1 VTRTRYGVSP
11 WIDDFPRN
19 RRPDFPRFRG
29 TAAYPVVI
37 VGGGLAGCLTA
48 YAFAAAGVRV
58 ALLEADRVGHGGA
71 GRGPGILRGEAAPSY
86 RDIETRHGRK
96 AARALFESSR
106 RAVLDLATTARR
118 LGVKSVATG
127 DAVRV
132 LPFYTSEEKAFAKEL
147 ALRREIGLDVVGL
160 KVAAAVRESG
170 IDAARAAM
178 KLRDWGE
185 ANPYRVLVAF
195 AAAAAKRGA
204 AIYERSPARRIKMRR
219 KNVEI
224 DVDGGTLTA
233 DTVIVCTGEPTDLY
247 RSLKRHVRLDERY
260 VVVTDRIPAAV
271 RKQIVARARVITSIE
286 SPPHFVRWTDDMRI
300 VIAGADQ
307 PRTAARGKDKVLV
320 QRTGQLMYEL
330 SRMYPAI
337 SGTMP
342 VRGWDLPLATTSDGV
357 MYAGPHRN
365 YPRHLFAWG
374 TGHDPAQAFL
384 ASRILL
390 RNYQGAPDRDDA
402 FFAFTRGG

>member
-11 WIDDFPRN
+11 WLDDFPRN

-71 GRGPGILRGEAAPSY
+71 GRGPGILQGEAAPSY

-118 LGVKSVATG
+118 LGVKSVVTG

-132 LPFYTSEEKAFAKEL
+132 LSSYTSEEKAFAKEL
-147 ALRREIGLDVVGL
+147 ALRRDIGLDAVGL
-160 KVAAAVRESG
+160 KTAAAVRESG

-185 ANPYRVLVAF
+185 ANPYHVLVAF

-204 AIYERSPARRIKMRR
+204 AIYERTSARRIKIRR
-219 KNVEI
+219 RNVEI
-224 DVDGGTLTA
+224 AVEGGTLTA
-233 DTVIVCTGEPTDLY
+233 DTVIVCTAEPTDLY
-247 RSLKRHVRLDERY
+247 RSLKRHLRLDERY
-260 VVVTDRIPAAV
+260 VVMTDRIPATV
-271 RKQIVARARVITSIE
+271 RKQTAARARVLTNIE
-286 SPPHFVRWTDDMRI
+286 SPPHFVRWTDDGRV

-307 PRTAARGKDKVLV
+307 PRTAPRGKDKVLV

-342 VRGWDLPLATTSDGV
+342 ARGWDLPLATTSDGV

-374 TGHDPAQAFL
+374 TRHDPAQAFL

-390 RNYQGAPDRDDA
+390 RNYQGAADRDDS